1 MMVVHVSR
9 ARRAGQ
15 QLLALVALVAAGR
28 FAYVGFERWDAQ
40 RQPIAAA
47 APLPV
52 PELLPGPAPAAG
64 FPAPPPAPPG
74 ELITVVLTVSHGNH
88 RSEVFLDDSPL
99 GHTVFVGQ
107 APCRKGSDVTIRIKP
122 KRGSPIDHVE
132 RCDGSDIVIHER

>member
-1 MMVVHVSR
+1 MMLVHVSR

-15 QLLALVALVAAGR
+15 QVLALFALAAAAR
-28 FAYVGFERWDAQ
+28 FAYVGFERWSGQ
-40 RQPIAAA
+40 RPPIAAVA
-47 APLPV
+47 ARPM
-52 PELLPGPAPAAG
+52 PELPGPAPVAG
-64 FPAPPPAPPG
+64 APAPPPEPTG

-122 KRGSPIDHVE
+122 KRGSAIDHVE
-132 RCDGSDIVIHER
+132 RCDGSDIVIHEP